1 MERRCG
7 ANSTTTSKDLI
18 AFAIMKKAQLQFHKG
33 NHRNKGAK
41 PEECYIEEVQRLL
54 DEIDTY
60 VVAASA
66 YCDKTKVYARSRW
79 PRRRRGRRAA
89 PAPSLSPAPAAR
101 PAGSREAKPRS
112 MGAGS
117 A

>member
-7 ANSTTTSKDLI
+7 ANSTTTSKDLF

-89 PAPSLSPAPAAR
+89 PAPSLSPAQRRAPPAPGRRSRAR
-101 PAGSREAKPRS
+101 WR
-112 MGAGS
+112 AGS